1 MGIRGESG
9 SKKEKIP
16 KKGKKKEKNRL
27 TELKNFGILKKQLM
41 ERNKKDM
48 ISEN

>member
-16 KKGKKKEKNRL
+16 KKGKKKEKKRL
-27 TELKNFGILKKQLM
+27 TEGKKFGILMKQLV
-41 ERNKKDM
+41 ERNKKT
-48 ISEN
+48 